1 LTITLTSAWW
11 WIPSI
16 ITIVAMSYPFFTKT
30 GDGIGG
36 GIQLILLLIP
46 ALFVTAVA
54 WAIAGVLK

>member
-1 LTITLTSAWW
+1 MTLTFTYAWW

-16 ITIVAMSYPFFTKT
+16 ITIIAMSYPFFAKT

-36 GIQLILLLIP
+36 GIQLMLLLIP

>member
-1 LTITLTSAWW
+1 MTVTLTFAWW
-11 WIPSI
+11 WIPTI
-16 ITIVAMSYPFFTKT
+16 ITIIALIAPFFFST

-36 GIQLILLLIP
+36 GIQFMLLLIP